1 MATYQIAIY
10 SRGTRIYRRDV
21 DVLDAPFADPAAMT
35 VGYHKELAFRVTP
48 PDSNCRLR
56 ICLATDPIAIGDAG
70 ATLSV
75 PGECWF
81 YNEIGESE
89 IRVEVE
95 DFQESNQFSP
105 VLRIPVVIVPHP
117 ETQAHFEV
125 MITDLTKIHAG
136 LAHDVVSRGIIRQG
150 AMTSDISELTPEHTL
165 GELDT
170 VFDRLKTVLR
180 KIGRQPSR
188 TLKNE
193 TVEAHYRSGDR
204 VSMGALY
211 AMLLS
216 PGTIVDAGG
225 RLRRLGK
232 TRVGRPVSSEDLAE
246 HRHIAHRIRGMAATC
261 EGLARHCGVMAAK
274 LGEEAERWGNRGS
287 DGVSV
292 FEQRDM
298 PRIDRLRNL
307 QQRSHALSE
316 RFLTLISNHTF
327 LRNAGCPRTRFRPT
341 PIFLGRPAYR
351 EVYTILCE
359 ARKLLGVM
367 VDGESIQTSY
377 RSLASLYE
385 YWCFMNVV
393 SCLRRI
399 LGNPVSND
407 SFVLVDAIYRPEL
420 KPGQSFVF
428 ESDRRRITVT
438 YEPSIY
444 EWRVAR
450 RRGDRYGASMVHPD
464 RPLRPDILI
473 EVDVPSR
480 PTYAIVLDAKS
491 TSNFSD
497 RNFQH
502 ISDYARQIIHLF
514 SATQPVRAVFLLHR
528 DSRKSEHSNLPYDLR
543 TRVDRWQFQEVG
555 ALACIPEQ
563 VGAVPELLERLLR
576 RLLDV

>member
-1 MATYQIAIY
+1 MATYQIGIY

-35 VGYHKELAFRVTP
+35 VEYHKELSFRVTA
-48 PDSNCRLR
+48 PDSSRRLR
-56 ICLATDPIAIGDAG
+56 ICLATDPIAVGEPG

-81 YNEIGESE
+81 FNEIGESE

-136 LAHDVVSRGIIRQG
+136 LAHDVVSRGIIRRG

-165 GELDT
+165 AELDT
-170 VFDRLKTVLR
+170 AFDRLKTVLR
-180 KIGRQPSR
+180 KISRQPSR
-188 TLKNE
+188 ILKNE

-216 PGTIVDAGG
+216 PGTIVDGNG
-225 RLRRLGK
+225 QLRRLGK

-246 HRHIAHRIRGMAATC
+246 HRHIAHRIRGMATTC
-261 EGLARHCGVMAAK
+261 EGLARHCGMMAAK
-274 LGEEAERWGNRGS
+274 LGEEVERWGNRGS

-307 QQRSHALSE
+307 QQRSHDLAE
-316 RFLTLISNHTF
+316 RFLALVNSHTF
-327 LRNAGCPRTRFRPT
+327 LRNAGRPRTRFRPT

-351 EVYTILCE
+351 EAFTILYE

-367 VDGESIQTSY
+367 VDGESIQSSY

-428 ESDRRRITVT
+428 ESGRRRITVT

-450 RRGDRYGASMVHPD
+450 RRGDRYGATMVHPD

-528 DSRKSEHSNLPYDLR
+528 DSRKNEHSNLPFDLR
-543 TRVDRWQFQEVG
+543 SRVDRWQFQEVG